1 MSTSENTK
9 AKKVPGRDQYGIS
22 KQQWSKF
29 RKIAANADLIDI
41 IGSTDEDPLT
51 QNKLLVAIKKREDE
65 RALEALKQQF
75 TASELETMQ
84 REQNESDLLEVRLGF
99 LDLVIKQ
106 RDALRYLTELDEW
119 PEILAAMG
127 VTDGAR
133 VLDIVE
139 RLR

>member
-1 MSTSENTK
+1 MSTTENTK
-9 AKKVPGRDQYGIS
+9 AKKVPTRDQYGFT
-22 KQQWSKF
+22 KQQRSKF
-29 RKIAANADLIDI
+29 RMIARGADLIDI
-41 IGSTDEDPLT
+41 IGSTDADPLT
-51 QNKLLVAIKKREDE
+51 ENKLLVAIKKRDDE